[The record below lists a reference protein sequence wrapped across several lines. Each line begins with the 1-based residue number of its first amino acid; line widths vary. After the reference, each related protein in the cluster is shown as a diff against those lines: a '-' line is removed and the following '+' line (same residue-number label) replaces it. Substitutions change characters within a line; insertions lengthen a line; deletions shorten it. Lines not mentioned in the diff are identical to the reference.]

1 MGALHGTTTSAKQ
14 WKRYFLMSKKIL
26 ALHGYAMNSD
36 WFRQW
41 LTAIETSLAGRAVLD
56 YPRAPIECPEAEVR
70 AMMSRFQ
77 AVAPEARI
85 GTGLNWCWFRATDDK
100 PPRYIGLG
108 DTLTWL
114 QRYCD
119 EHGPFDGVLGWSQGA
134 VMAAIM
140 AAVQQNGSGYDFGLK
155 WLVLC
160 GGFLPGDAEVMPWF
174 ASRLH
179 YPSLHVVGKKES
191 EFLQQRACKLHAVFE
206 NAQWLETPLGH
217 MMPVQYPEYM
227 NRISDWI
234 AAQLGD

>member
-1 MGALHGTTTSAKQ
+1 
-14 WKRYFLMSKKIL
+14 MSKKIL
-26 ALHGYAMNSD
+26 ALYGYAMNRD

-41 LTAIETSLAGRAVLD
+41 LTTIESELAGRAVFD
-56 YPRAPIECPEAEVR
+56 YPQAPVACPEAEVR

-77 AVAPEARI
+77 AAVPEARI
-85 GTGLNWCWFRATDDK
+85 GAGLNWCWFRATDDK
-100 PPRYIGLG
+100 PRRYIGLH
-108 DTLTWL
+108 DTLAWL

-160 GGFLPGDAEVMPWF
+160 GGFMPGDGDVTPWF
-174 ASRLH
+174 SSRLPF
-179 YPSLHVVGKKES
+179 PSLHVVGKKEPD
-191 EFLQQRACKLHAVFE
+191 FLRQRAHKLHAAFE
-206 NAQWLETPLGH
+206 DAQWLETPLGH
-217 MMPVQYPEYM
+217 MLPVQYPEYM
-227 NRISDWI
+227 NRICNWI